1 MLVTTRAKVEDTT
14 EDTGVFKEEDAER
27 KAAEAAAEAA
37 KRRDWVA
44 FVLETREVM
53 PFDLDLLSRFV
64 VKSVSFTTNVQSI
77 SLIVNDI
84 KLLQVHTN
92 VDKRTPFIFVY
103 YFYCLFLFLTH
114 FLPGN

>member
-1 MLVTTRAKVEDTT
+1 MLVTTRAKVEDDSD
-14 EDTGVFKEEDAER
+14 EGSGEGEVDAER
-27 KAAEAAAEAA
+27 VAAAAAA

-53 PFDLDLLSRFV
+53 PFDLDQLSRFV

-77 SLIVNDI
+77 SLIVNDV

-92 VDKRTPFIFVY
+92 VDKRT
-103 YFYCLFLFLTH
+103 CFLRSDSTVPRRHISLI
-114 FLPGN
+114 

>member
-1 MLVTTRAKVEDTT
+1 MLVTTRAKVEDPTQ
-14 EDTGVFKEEDAER
+14 DAGVAGEEEDAER
-27 KAAEAAAEAA
+27 KAAAAAEAA

-92 VDKRTPFIFVY
+92 VDKSTTLL
-103 YFYCLFLFLTH
+103 LFLFLMFFTYSYYFY
-114 FLPGN
+114 FLF